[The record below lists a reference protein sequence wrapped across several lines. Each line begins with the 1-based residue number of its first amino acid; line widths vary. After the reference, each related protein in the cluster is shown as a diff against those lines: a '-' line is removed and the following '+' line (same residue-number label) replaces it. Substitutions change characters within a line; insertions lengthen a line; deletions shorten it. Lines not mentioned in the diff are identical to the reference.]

1 MVRLE
6 DDNEIGVGVDKTDT
20 VTGNDLLSIRDIY
33 ALLLKEVQLSQLQSV
48 PIDTY
53 QRIATVIS
61 NLKGQGYEGLEAK
74 IRDYMVELISTSAK
88 LLLELRYY
96 KIIEEGSVPSAQL
109 LPSYF
114 ANGGG
119 NGISTTG
126 NSLDYSKLTDEEK
139 FIMDGKRD
147 AEKRKES
154 IISAT
159 LRGRTKVLEHVSSK
173 VMSKQVIVRFVK
185 PLEQFI
191 GVDMVKYGPFQQEDV
206 AVLPF
211 ENARSLIE
219 NGEVVEISF

>member
-1 MVRLE
+1 VRLE

-53 QRIATVIS
+53 QRIATAIS
-61 NLKGQGYEGLEAK
+61 SLKGQGYEGLEAK

-96 KIIEEGSVPSAQL
+96 KMIEEGSVPSAQL

-119 NGISTTG
+119 NGISTMG

-206 AVLPF
+206 AVLAF

-219 NGEVVEISF
+219 NGDVVEISF